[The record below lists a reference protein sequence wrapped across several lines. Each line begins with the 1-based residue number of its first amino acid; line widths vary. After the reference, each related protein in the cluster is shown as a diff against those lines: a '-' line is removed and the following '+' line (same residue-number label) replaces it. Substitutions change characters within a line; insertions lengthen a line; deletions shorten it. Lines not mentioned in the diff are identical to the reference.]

1 MLIEVER
8 ICSMIGGCRVTFCK
22 SGKDRT
28 GMAITLEQSR
38 LLGEVFATGTSDERI
53 IRDADVM
60 RIHGTRIMI
69 AEKNIGKPV
78 YSINLLQVKFLPLF
92 YRPPLSVTEK
102 LIKSGDNS

>member
-1 MLIEVER
+1 
-8 ICSMIGGCRVTFCK
+8 
-22 SGKDRT
+22 
-28 GMAITLEQSR
+28 MAITLEQSR